1 MRGRGGTRIR
11 PNWTSEK
18 RSFRFWMGGKRGE
31 KERGLTFRRCLAKNR
46 VKWWPT
52 AVLVFCTLRPA
63 VSPTPFFCPLL
74 LVARCGRAVNTS
86 GGTYMDASPRALERV
101 LWKARRTRVVRIDRI
116 EEAHCWQTAVSPET
130 PQSSAFQVSLISAAD
145 SRRSYQNCE
154 PSLSLLLTSLL
165 D

>member
-1 MRGRGGTRIR
+1 MRKK
-11 PNWTSEK
+11 E
-18 RSFRFWMGGKRGE
+18 GKRCWTA
-31 KERGLTFRRCLAKNR
+31 LRRCLAKNR

-86 GGTYMDASPRALERV
+86 GGTYMDALPRALDPCSMGGAQD
-101 LWKARRTRVVRIDRI
+101 KGARIDRI
-116 EEAHCWQTAVSPET
+116 EEARWWQTAVSPEM
-130 PQSSAFQVSLISAAD
+130 PQSSAFQVSLISSAGN
-145 SRRSYQNCE
+145 RRSYQNCE
-154 PSLSLLLTSLL
+154 PSLSLLLTSPL

>member
-1 MRGRGGTRIR
+1 
-11 PNWTSEK
+11 
-18 RSFRFWMGGKRGE
+18 MGGKRGE

-86 GGTYMDASPRALERV
+86 GGTYMDALPRALEPCSMGGAQDKGGAHRQNRGSALLADGCV
-101 LWKARRTRVVRIDRI
+101 ARNASKQRLPSVPDKL
-116 EEAHCWQTAVSPET
+116 
-130 PQSSAFQVSLISAAD
+130 SAGN
-145 SRRSYQNCE
+145 RRSYQNCE
-154 PSLSLLLTSLL
+154 PSLSLLLTSQL